1 MTDKLSKISVWILS
15 LARPLLPK
23 IFIKVE
29 QDNGE
34 GGKSQRNNYINKE
47 IVQEDEAH
55 ENFNDEENPGNQ
67 NRIRCPEKLFHLLDL
82 ALQLP
87 MSQTSATITAEYEAF
102 IAFYHTNL

>member
-47 IVQEDEAH
+47 IVQED
-55 ENFNDEENPGNQ
+55 NV
-67 NRIRCPEKLFHLLDL
+67 KLFR
-82 ALQLP
+82 
-87 MSQTSATITAEYEAF
+87 MTVTGVITEPHVHETF
-102 IAFYHTNL
+102 QRDNDDDVHG